1 MRKILRYFVNYITG
15 IILGKST
22 YLETSKKQY
31 FLVGWFVD
39 SAAIRTLVIAENYV
53 WKLLF
58 NFFSYCSILD
68 FLPISCSIS
77 ALFLYQ
83 RGPVR
88 YSNKGCSITFLSQL
102 FFFYC
107 YQCLNEI
114 SKYIILIF
122 ARTVFVR
129 FPHDTPLKQHT
140 YISFEN

>member
-39 SAAIRTLVIAENYV
+39 SAAIRTLVIAANYV
-53 WKLLF
+53 WKQLC

-77 ALFLYQ
+77 ALFH
-83 RGPVR
+83 RDISAG
-88 YSNKGCSITFLSQL
+88 SGTL
-102 FFFYC
+102 F
-107 YQCLNEI
+107 Q
-114 SKYIILIF
+114 
-122 ARTVFVR
+122 
-129 FPHDTPLKQHT
+129 
-140 YISFEN
+140 